1 MKAVELTSFLHRSI
15 PLTRA
20 LAVQVTYAVPGR
32 VRIEAPLAPNLNHHG
47 TAFGGSLAT
56 LGILAG
62 WTVLHMSLEDAG
74 LAASLVVRH
83 VELDYLEPVTG
94 DLVAESELPQAE
106 WPRFIDTLRR
116 GRRARIDVDSLLR
129 GRAEA
134 VRVKASY
141 VALPAI

>member
-1 MKAVELTSFLHRSI
+1 MRTAELTDFLHRSI
-15 PLTRA
+15 PLTQA
-20 LAVQVTYAVPGR
+20 LAVRVTEAGEGR

-62 WTVLHMSLEDAG
+62 WTVLHISLEDAG
-74 LAASLVVRH
+74 ISASLVVRH

-94 DLVAESELPQAE
+94 DLIAESTLPQAD
-106 WPRFIDTLRR
+106 WSRFIDTLRR
-116 GRRARIDVDSLLR
+116 GRRARIDVESRLR
-129 GRAEA
+129 GVTEA

-141 VALPAI
+141 VALPPN